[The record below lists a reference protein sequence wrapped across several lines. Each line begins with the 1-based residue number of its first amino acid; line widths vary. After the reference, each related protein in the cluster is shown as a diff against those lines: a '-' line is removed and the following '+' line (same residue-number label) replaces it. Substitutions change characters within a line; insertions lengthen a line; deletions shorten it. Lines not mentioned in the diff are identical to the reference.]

1 MSVDYYIC
9 NANLAIILENTA
21 LNVKRVNIKRR
32 FDAFNTL
39 SNHLFFHQS
48 HLESGFVRTY
58 TLNSIKM
65 CISRIENLEI
75 SINQLSYAK
84 QRGKDKHIG
93 YMANYPIIN
102 GKVSNKRGQRI
113 LAGREHVKMDRH
125 R

>member
-1 MSVDYYIC
+1 
-9 NANLAIILENTA
+9 
-21 LNVKRVNIKRR
+21 
-32 FDAFNTL
+32 
-39 SNHLFFHQS
+39 
-48 HLESGFVRTY
+48 
-58 TLNSIKM
+58 M
-65 CISRIENLEI
+65 CISRIENLEF

-102 GKVSNKRGQRI
+102 SKVSNKRGQRI